1 VVLISPSSCAEVR
14 ILERLGARRQPA
26 TQAVTVLKRGRSS
39 YSRQLP
45 ANTRRKQRIC
55 GDPSILGANCI
66 KPTAAS
72 CTTRHLPPHI
82 HSSEPHLSTSML
94 GGLYGSL
101 PKAKE
106 AEGGAGGAGGTG
118 GTAVTAGTGL
128 GAGGGWSAGAKGLLQ
143 PVMRKPTPSPTLSA
157 PAAVLRAQKAA
168 KPMPAARCRP
178 TPSPRATTIRILGF
192 RAPAARKEGSR
203 AHTECVGGV
212 A

>member
-118 GTAVTAGTGL
+118 GAGGSLGSLQPLSTCGECGEAAHCAQPLARHVDAVVEVEVSEARQVAQRQHFLVRHGVAIFEVESGERRLLRSSTHSPTSTTGL
-128 GAGGGWSAGAKGLLQ
+128 GSAS
-143 PVMRKPTPSPTLSA
+143 TSA
-157 PAAVLRAQKAA
+157 
-168 KPMPAARCRP
+168 
-178 TPSPRATTIRILGF
+178 
-192 RAPAARKEGSR
+192 
-203 AHTECVGGV
+203 
-212 A
+212 